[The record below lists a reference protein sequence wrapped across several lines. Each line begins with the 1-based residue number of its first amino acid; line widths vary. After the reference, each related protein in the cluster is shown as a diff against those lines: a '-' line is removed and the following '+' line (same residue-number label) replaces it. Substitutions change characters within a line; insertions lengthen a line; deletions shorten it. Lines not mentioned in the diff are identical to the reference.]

1 MMKQSQIIIDY
12 ENWVERMEA
21 KHQLASA
28 NISDEIRRYLNRVD
42 KMIRKDVKSLTDV
55 PTLPPGCRCKKLNGR
70 YIPQSCHVLN
80 GRKPTCKDLI
90 LPEPNSKQEIPQFE
104 I

>member
-1 MMKQSQIIIDY
+1 MKTSKPITGTPQ
-12 ENWVERMEA
+12 
-21 KHQLASA
+21 
-28 NISDEIRRYLNRVD
+28 
-42 KMIRKDVKSLTDV
+42 
-55 PTLPPGCRCKKLNGR
+55 LPPGCRCKKLNGR

-90 LPEPNSKQEIPQFE
+90 FPEGDEEVEIPQFE